1 MLLSQLSTTLLSDPE
16 PVVPQANLSTPL
28 SVFFD
33 LMKGP
38 LVNRRS
44 LPSVGLDSTHSAI
57 VEDIYARFG
66 NNNFIVHSHLNSC
79 AHGIFPMASR
89 LFNHS
94 CNPNCVAK
102 YRFTSGKPVRMEV
115 VAISTIKTGEEVR
128 VTFLSWSCLLTIYQL
143 TIPYLDPALS
153 FQTRQESLWMNYGFR
168 CSCSLCAA
176 QKTLKPPPPQADLED
191 QLCDFVDSHITPI
204 YPQRSTM
211 RTLGSRGARWSLP
224 DRLFPVFHAD
234 YLPKLSEEFSRASHE
249 GDYDRALH
257 SGRTL
262 LALYFVIY
270 PPFYPQIGEY
280 SRRVSSHVSVNNDS
294 LLQECM
300 L

>member
-1 MLLSQLSTTLLSDPE
+1 MASPEYQALDVSERVDSMLLSQLSTTLLSNPE
-16 PVVPQANLSTPL
+16 PVVPQANLSTPS

-102 YRFTSGKPVRMEV
+102 YLFTSGKPVRMEV
-115 VAISTIKTGEEVR
+115 IAISTIKTGEEVR
-128 VTFLSWSCLLTIYQL
+128 ATLS
-143 TIPYLDPALS
+143 P
-153 FQTRQESLWMNYGFR
+153 
-168 CSCSLCAA
+168 
-176 QKTLKPPPPQADLED
+176 
-191 QLCDFVDSHITPI
+191 
-204 YPQRSTM
+204 
-211 RTLGSRGARWSLP
+211 
-224 DRLFPVFHAD
+224 
-234 YLPKLSEEFSRASHE
+234 
-249 GDYDRALH
+249 
-257 SGRTL
+257 
-262 LALYFVIY
+262 
-270 PPFYPQIGEY
+270 
-280 SRRVSSHVSVNNDS
+280 
-294 LLQECM
+294 
-300 L
+300 